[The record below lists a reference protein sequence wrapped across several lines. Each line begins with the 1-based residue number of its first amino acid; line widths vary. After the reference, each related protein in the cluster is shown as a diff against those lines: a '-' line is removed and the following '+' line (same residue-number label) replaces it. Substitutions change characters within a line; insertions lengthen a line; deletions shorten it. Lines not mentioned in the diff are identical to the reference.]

1 MQINNQTMEEN
12 LIAGPDPAEEAK
24 GATTKKA
31 SKKVE
36 APKKQPA
43 KAPKKA
49 AAKPVKKKAAAKKA
63 APKKTEAKPAKKNV
77 AAKPEVILP
86 QEPAA
91 PVIQQNSLLA
101 SANPDMIIN
110 MAIAYREQ
118 VATAGNTIDK
128 GLLYEQ
134 IYNPTTGVLKK
145 LNDVRPGAGAKL
157 ADFDR
162 VVLDIKTRVGALLTG
177 FQPAPGSTFST
188 PEVTPPPANQLSAPF
203 KPTHIEHTRFNH
215 QKPAEVV
222 VEKPLTPKEALAKKF
237 GKLLAVL
244 QDQRAKMVCHVNHV
258 EDFCKLNSKDG
269 YLFHFERAKE
279 TLHGSYFGGQE
290 KIEQHFPLKKV

>member
-1 MQINNQTMEEN
+1 MEEN
-12 LIAGPDPAEEAK
+12 LIAGPAPAEEAK

-63 APKKTEAKPAKKNV
+63 AKKTAAKPAKKN
-77 AAKPEVILP
+77 AAKEEVVVTETP
-86 QEPAA
+86 QEPVAPPA
-91 PVIQQNSLLA
+91 PPVIQQNSLLA

-157 ADFDR
+157 ADFDK

-177 FQPAPGSTFST
+177 FQPAPGSTFSA
-188 PEVTPPPANQLSAPF
+188 PEVNQAPPSNPTLPQ
-203 KPTHIEHTRFNH
+203 PTHIEHTRFNH

-258 EDFCKLNSKDG
+258 EDFCMLNSKDG
-269 YLFHFERAKE
+269 YLFHFNRATE

-290 KIEQHFPLKKV
+290 KIEEHFPLTKKP

>member
-1 MQINNQTMEEN
+1 MEEN
-12 LIAGPDPAEEAK
+12 LIAGPAPAEEAK

-86 QEPAA
+86 QEQPAA

-101 SANPDMIIN
+101 YANPDMIIN

-157 ADFDR
+157 ADFDK

-177 FQPAPGSTFST
+177 FQPAPGSTFSA
-188 PEVTPPPANQLSAPF
+188 PEVNQAPPSNPTLPQ
-203 KPTHIEHTRFNH
+203 PTHIEHTRFNH

-269 YLFHFERAKE
+269 YLFHFNRATE

-290 KIEQHFPLKKV
+290 KIEEHFPLTKKP